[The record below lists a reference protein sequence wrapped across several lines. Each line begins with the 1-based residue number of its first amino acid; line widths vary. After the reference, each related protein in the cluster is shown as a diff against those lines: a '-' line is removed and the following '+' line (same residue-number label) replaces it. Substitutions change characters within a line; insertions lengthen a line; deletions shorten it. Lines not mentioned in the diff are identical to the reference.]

1 MIVRIFLLKLV
12 RKPAYL
18 RFLLDR
24 HAQNRVFALTIVRLW
39 IAFRTGA
46 MRYAVFTLR
55 R

>member
-1 MIVRIFLLKLV
+1 MIVRIFLLKLLHQ
-12 RKPAYL
+12 PAYL

-24 HAQNRVFALTIVRLW
+24 PAHHRVFALTTVRLW